1 VSPCLDHDAALLR
14 WFRCQGIPK
23 KLRRLPPRRL
33 AKISPQTSLFRAW
46 LGVDQLRQARAVGS
60 DGTPVC
66 TTHDKQLGVSSQ
78 TKAAGSGVD
87 INRQF

>member
-1 VSPCLDHDAALLR
+1 LVRLSRH
-14 WFRCQGIPK
+14 PK
-23 KLRRLPPRRL
+23 KIKK
-33 AKISPQTSLFRAW
+33 ATTTTISENITANISLRAW
-46 LGVDQLRQARAVGS
+46 LGVDQLRQARAVES

-66 TTHDKQLGVSSQ
+66 TTHDKRLGVGSQ